1 MQTSLHR
8 LFAPLKQILPARVW
22 QVARSVATCIL
33 TPIRF
38 SINTGHAKS
47 SFLMRAVDKKG
58 DPIPWYTYPAI
69 DFLLLRDYRD
79 KNILE
84 FGSGQS
90 TLWWAAR
97 AKFVLSLEEDPHW
110 FAEISRRVPSNVEIC
125 QVPAG
130 IEAIEK
136 LVQSRRMKFD
146 VIIIDGGPRRKLVAL
161 SFQYLAPRGVIIL
174 DNAEGYGFY
183 EEIKGRECRRIDFF
197 GFAPGVV
204 LRHCTSMA
212 FVDDCFLVSPEIP
225 IPEIN

>member
-1 MQTSLHR
+1 MQTTLHR
-8 LFAPLKQILPARVW
+8 LFAPLKQILPVRVW
-22 QVARSVATCIL
+22 QLARSVATCIL

-58 DPIPWYTYPAI
+58 NPIPWYTYPAI
-69 DFLLLRDYRD
+69 DFLLSRDYRD
-79 KNILE
+79 KSILE

-97 AKFVLSLEEDPHW
+97 AKFVLSLEEDPYW
-110 FAEISRRVPSNVEIC
+110 FAEISKRVPRNVEIY
-125 QVPAG
+125 QVPG
-130 IEAIEK
+130 GVEAVEK
-136 LVQSRRMKFD
+136 LVQSLGMKFD

-183 EEIKGRECRRIDFF
+183 EEIRVRECRRIDFF

-212 FVDDCFLVSPEIP
+212 FVDDCFLLSPKIP
-225 IPEIN
+225 ISEIN

>member
-1 MQTSLHR
+1 MRSSLHR
-8 LFAPLKQILPARVW
+8 WFAPLKQILPARVW
-22 QVARSVATCIL
+22 QPVRSVATCIL

-69 DFLLLRDYRD
+69 EFLLQRDYRD
-79 KNILE
+79 KRILE

-97 AKFVLSLEEDPHW
+97 SKFVLSIEEDPQW
-110 FAEISRRVPSNVEIC
+110 FAEVSARVPSNVDLC
-125 QVPAG
+125 QVPAT
-130 IEAIEK
+130 IEVIDK
-136 LVQSRRMKFD
+136 LVQSRGLKFD
-146 VIIIDGGPRRKLVAL
+146 VIIIDGGPRRKLVELA
-161 SFQYLAPRGVIIL
+161 FQYLAPRGVIIL

-183 EEIKGRECRRIDFF
+183 EEMKGRGCRRIDFV

-204 LRHCTSMA
+204 LQHCTSMA
-212 FVDDCFLVSPEIP
+212 FVNDCFVLSPEIP
-225 IPEIN
+225 IPEIT

>member
-1 MQTSLHR
+1 
-8 LFAPLKQILPARVW
+8 
-22 QVARSVATCIL
+22 
-33 TPIRF
+33 
-38 SINTGHAKS
+38 
-47 SFLMRAVDKKG
+47 MRAVDKKG

-69 DFLLLRDYRD
+69 DFLLLRNYRD

-90 TLWWAAR
+90 TLWWGAR

-161 SFQYLAPRGVIIL
+161 SFQFLAPRGVIIL

-225 IPEIN
+225 IPEIS

>member
-1 MQTSLHR
+1 
-8 LFAPLKQILPARVW
+8 
-22 QVARSVATCIL
+22 
-33 TPIRF
+33 
-38 SINTGHAKS
+38 
-47 SFLMRAVDKKG
+47 
-58 DPIPWYTYPAI
+58 
-69 DFLLLRDYRD
+69 
-79 KNILE
+79 
-84 FGSGQS
+84 
-90 TLWWAAR
+90 
-97 AKFVLSLEEDPHW
+97 
-110 FAEISRRVPSNVEIC
+110 
-125 QVPAG
+125 
-130 IEAIEK
+130 
-136 LVQSRRMKFD
+136 MKFD

>member
-1 MQTSLHR
+1 MQTSLQR
-8 LFAPLKQILPARVW
+8 WFAPVKQILPVRVW
-22 QVARSVATCIL
+22 QLARSVATCIL
-33 TPIRF
+33 APIRF
-38 SINTGHAKS
+38 SINAGHAKS

-69 DFLLLRDYRD
+69 DFLAQRDYRD
-79 KNILE
+79 KSILE

-97 AKFVLSLEEDPHW
+97 AKFVLSMEEDPHW
-110 FAEISRRVPSNVEIC
+110 FTETSARVPSNVEIYH
-125 QVPAG
+125 VAAE
-130 IEAIEK
+130 IEDIEK
-136 LVQSRRMKFD
+136 LVQSRGIKFD

-161 SFQYLAPRGVIIL
+161 SFKYLAPQGVIIL

-183 EEIKGRECRRIDFF
+183 EEIKSRECRRIDFF

-212 FVDDCFLVSPEIP
+212 FVNDCFLLSPEIS
-225 IPEIN
+225 IPEIS